1 MVTTTNEFNVEYY
14 KDLFKEITEILSNFV
29 KDYIDIESSL
39 VDDNG
44 VVTEIAIKSG
54 VDKKYYR
61 YEFGEMKEVDFS
73 TPYGKQVAK
82 DLYQA
87 YLDVEK
93 EVDSLEDYFGI
104 IKTITDCINT
114 NYQILPLITRN
125 EVFIKTE
132 EEPFEIN
139 ANTRTIKP
147 PNNNYTY
154 AVSGDNLAETIY
166 FSIDRYFDNED
177 LNTHNIAVLSS
188 INGKKFQTPIEVKD
202 ITSVP
207 NKIIFGWPIGK
218 TITKQT
224 SGTLEFS
231 IRFYTVKGAEVEYS
245 LNTLP
250 AHITIKNSLDFLSD
264 AETDYENGDEII
276 IDQSARFARELL
288 QNGDIYKT
296 AAIQT
301 PVFYYETPQP
311 ENGDYEITSASSASL
326 SAAAY
331 SPDALNIEYEWTKDN
346 EAVDENLIR
355 QNEYISIGNTIT
367 QKDIDKY
374 QIFYYKDASDDYHQE
389 LITEPISNG
398 EIEYYR
404 LGSTITEITGPGLY
418 QCIAKA
424 RRSDIRYKV
433 GKSSTIKIPE
443 PSKFSI
449 TLNSGAEESNL
460 IYRFGRDENGE
471 TAKEFLNG
479 ITENVMENSNLKKD
493 ITLNLSGPVN
503 NNIYT
508 FSKTNT
514 LNNCSVASKN
524 SFEVTIYDAM
534 PSNQDLKNSIT
545 YSCTHLDDDFDMIKI
560 SCDKYDNNTM
570 NYELVVASHS
580 HQLQGNLLLNSDIK
594 IYKNT
599 IYTIG
604 LTIRSKYPSFNQKYE
619 QSIGSLEIPAN
630 GRY

>member
-1 MVTTTNEFNVEYY
+1 MVTNTNDFNVEYY

-29 KDYIDIESSL
+29 ENYIDIGSSP

-44 VVTEIAIKSG
+44 VVTEIVIKSG

-73 TPYGKQVAK
+73 TSYGKQVAK

-114 NYQILPLITRN
+114 NYQILPLIARN
-125 EVFIKTE
+125 GVFINI

-231 IRFYTVKGAEVEYS
+231 IRFYTVKGTEVDYS

-311 ENGDYEITSASSASL
+311 ENGDYEITSTSSASL

-331 SPDALNIEYEWTKDN
+331 SPDALNIEYEWIK
-346 EAVDENLIR
+346 ENKAEGESLTY

-374 QIFYYKDASDDYHQE
+374 QIFYSKDELNNYHQE
-389 LITEPISNG
+389 LITEPITGG
-398 EIEYYR
+398 EQEYYR
-404 LGSTITEITGPGLY
+404 LGSTITGITGPGLY

-424 RRSDIRYKV
+424 KRSDIRYKV
-433 GKSSTIKIPE
+433 GKSSIFKIPE
-443 PSKFSI
+443 PSKFGI
-449 TLNSGAEESNL
+449 TLKSGVKESDL
-460 IYRFGRDENGE
+460 IYRFGKNEDEDS
-471 TAKEFLNG
+471 AKEFLNG

-514 LNNCSVASKN
+514 LNNYSVVSNN

-534 PSNQDLKNSIT
+534 PSDLNDSIT
-545 YSCTHLDDDFDMIKI
+545 YNCISLDENFDMIKI
-560 SCDKYDNNTM
+560 NCNKYDNDTM
-570 NYELVVASHS
+570 NYSLVVASPS
-580 HQLQGNLLLNSDIK
+580 HTPSGELLLDSNIK

-599 IYTIG
+599 KYIIN
-604 LTIRSKYPSFNQKYE
+604 LTITSKYPSFNQEYE
-619 QSIGSLEIPAN
+619 DSIGSMEIPSD

>member
-1 MVTTTNEFNVEYY
+1 MVTNTNDFNVEYY

-29 KDYIDIESSL
+29 ENYIDIGSSP

-73 TPYGKQVAK
+73 TSQGKQVAK

-114 NYQILPLITRN
+114 NYQILPLIARN
-125 EVFIKTE
+125 GVFINI
-132 EEPFEIN
+132 EEPFEID

-231 IRFYTVKGAEVEYS
+231 IRFYTVKGTEVDYS

-250 AHITIKNSLDFLSD
+250 ARITIKNSLDFLSD

-301 PVFYYETPQP
+301 PVFYYETSQP
-311 ENGDYEITSASSASL
+311 ENGDYEITSTSSASL

-331 SPDALNIEYEWTKDN
+331 SPDALNIEYEWIK
-346 EAVDENLIR
+346 ENKAEGESLTY

-374 QIFYYKDASDDYHQE
+374 QIFYSKDELNNYHQE
-389 LITEPISNG
+389 LIIEPITGG
-398 EIEYYR
+398 EQEYYR
-404 LGSTITEITGPGLY
+404 LGSTITGITGPGLY

-424 RRSDIRYKV
+424 KRSDIRYKV
-433 GKSSTIKIPE
+433 GKSSIFKIPE
-443 PSKFSI
+443 PSKFGI
-449 TLNSGAEESNL
+449 TLKSGVKESDL
-460 IYRFGRDENGE
+460 IYRFGKNEDEDS
-471 TAKEFLNG
+471 AKEFLNG

-493 ITLNLSGPVN
+493 ITLNLSDPVN

-514 LNNCSVASKN
+514 LNNYSVVSNN

-534 PSNQDLKNSIT
+534 PSDLNDSIT
-545 YSCTHLDDDFDMIKI
+545 YNCISLDENFDMIKI
-560 SCDKYDNNTM
+560 NCNKYDNDTM
-570 NYELVVASHS
+570 NYSLVVASPS
-580 HQLQGNLLLNSDIK
+580 HTPSGELLLDSNIK

-599 IYTIG
+599 KYVIN
-604 LTIRSKYPSFNQKYE
+604 LTITSKYPSFNQEYE
-619 QSIGSLEIPAN
+619 YSIGSREIPSD

>member
-14 KDLFKEITEILSNFV
+14 KDLFKEITDILSNFV
-29 KDYIDIESSL
+29 EDYIDIDASL
-39 VDDNG
+39 TNNG
-44 VVTEIAIKSG
+44 VVTEIVMKSG

-73 TPYGKQVAK
+73 TSYGKQVAK

-311 ENGDYEITSASSASL
+311 EDGDYEITSTSSASL

-346 EAVDENLIR
+346 EVVDESLIR

-398 EIEYYR
+398 ETEYYR

-424 RRSDIRYKV
+424 KRSDIRYKV
-433 GKSSTIKIPE
+433 GKSSIIKIPE

-449 TLNSGAEESNL
+449 TLNSGVEESNL
-460 IYRFGRDENGE
+460 IYRFGRDENE
-471 TAKEFLNG
+471 ESAKDFLDR
-479 ITENVMENSNLKKD
+479 ITENVMDNSNLKED
-493 ITLNLSGPVN
+493 ISLNLSGPVN

-534 PSNQDLKNSIT
+534 PSDLNGSIT
-545 YSCTHLDDDFDMIKI
+545 YTCTYYNDKFDKI
-560 SCDKYDNNTM
+560 EINCNKYKSNTM
-570 NYELVVASHS
+570 DYELLVTSSSHTLS
-580 HQLQGNLLLNSDIK
+580 SEESLLDKDIL
-594 IYKNT
+594 IYKDT
-599 IYTIG
+599 KYTIT
-604 LTIRSKYPSFNQKYE
+604 LTITSKYPSFNQSQE
-619 QSIGSLEIPAN
+619 TSTGTVEIPAD

>member
-1 MVTTTNEFNVEYY
+1 MVTNTNDFNVEYY

-29 KDYIDIESSL
+29 ENYIDIGSSS

-44 VVTEIAIKSG
+44 VVTEITIKSG

-73 TPYGKQVAK
+73 TSYGKQVAK

-114 NYQILPLITRN
+114 NYQILPLIARN
-125 EVFIKTE
+125 GVFINI
-132 EEPFEIN
+132 EEPFEID

-231 IRFYTVKGAEVEYS
+231 IRFYTVKGTEVDYS

-311 ENGDYEITSASSASL
+311 EDGDYEITSASSASL

-331 SPDALNIEYEWTKDN
+331 SPDALNIEYEWIK
-346 EAVDENLIR
+346 ENKAEGETLTY

-374 QIFYYKDASDDYHQE
+374 QIFYSKDELNNYHQE
-389 LITEPISNG
+389 LITEPITGG
-398 EIEYYR
+398 EQEYYR
-404 LGSTITEITGPGLY
+404 LGSTITGITGPGLY

-424 RRSDIRYKV
+424 KRSDIRYKV
-433 GKSSTIKIPE
+433 GKSSIFKIPE
-443 PSKFSI
+443 PSKFGI
-449 TLNSGAEESNL
+449 TLKSGVKESDL
-460 IYRFGRDENGE
+460 IYRFGKNEDEDS
-471 TAKEFLNG
+471 AKEFLNG

-493 ITLNLSGPVN
+493 IILNLSGPVN

-514 LNNCSVASKN
+514 LNNYSVVSNN

-534 PSNQDLKNSIT
+534 PSNQDLKDSIT

-560 SCDKYDNNTM
+560 SCDKYDNDTM
-570 NYELVVASHS
+570 NYELVVASPS
-580 HQLQGNLLLNSDIK
+580 HTPSGELLLDSNIK

-599 IYTIG
+599 KYVIN
-604 LTIRSKYPSFNQKYE
+604 LTITSKYPSFNQEYE
-619 QSIGSLEIPAN
+619 YSIGSREIPSD

>member
-1 MVTTTNEFNVEYY
+1 MVTNTNDFNVEYY

-29 KDYIDIESSL
+29 ENYIDIGSSS

-44 VVTEIAIKSG
+44 VVTEITIKSG

-73 TPYGKQVAK
+73 TSYGKQVAK

-114 NYQILPLITRN
+114 NYQILPLIARN
-125 EVFIKTE
+125 GVFINI
-132 EEPFEIN
+132 EEPFEID

-231 IRFYTVKGAEVEYS
+231 IRFYTVKGTEVDYS

-331 SPDALNIEYEWTKDN
+331 SPDALNIEYEWIK
-346 EAVDENLIR
+346 ENKAEGETLTY

-374 QIFYYKDASDDYHQE
+374 QIFYSKDELNNYHQE
-389 LITEPISNG
+389 LITEPITGG
-398 EIEYYR
+398 EQEYYR
-404 LGSTITEITGPGLY
+404 LGSTITGITGPGLY

-424 RRSDIRYKV
+424 KRSDIRYKV
-433 GKSSTIKIPE
+433 GKSSIFKIPE
-443 PSKFSI
+443 PSKFGI
-449 TLNSGAEESNL
+449 TLKSGVKESDL
-460 IYRFGRDENGE
+460 IYRFGKNEDEDS
-471 TAKEFLNG
+471 AKEFLNG

-493 ITLNLSGPVN
+493 IILNLSGPVN

-514 LNNCSVASKN
+514 LNNYSVVSNN

-534 PSNQDLKNSIT
+534 PSNQDLKDSIT

-560 SCDKYDNNTM
+560 SCDKYDNDTM
-570 NYELVVASHS
+570 NYELVVASPS
-580 HQLQGNLLLNSDIK
+580 HTPSGELLLDSNIK

-599 IYTIG
+599 KYVIN
-604 LTIRSKYPSFNQKYE
+604 LTITSKYPSFNQEYE
-619 QSIGSLEIPAN
+619 YSIGSREIPSD

>member
-1 MVTTTNEFNVEYY
+1 MVTNTNDFNVEYY

-29 KDYIDIESSL
+29 ENYIDIGSSP

-73 TPYGKQVAK
+73 TSQGKQVAK

-114 NYQILPLITRN
+114 NYQILPLIARN
-125 EVFIKTE
+125 GVFINI
-132 EEPFEIN
+132 EEPFEID

-231 IRFYTVKGAEVEYS
+231 IRFYTVKGTEVDYS

-250 AHITIKNSLDFLSD
+250 ARITIKNSLDFLSD

-301 PVFYYETPQP
+301 PVFYYETSQP
-311 ENGDYEITSASSASL
+311 ENGDYEITSTSSASL

-331 SPDALNIEYEWTKDN
+331 SPDALNIEYEWIK
-346 EAVDENLIR
+346 ENKAEGESLTY

-374 QIFYYKDASDDYHQE
+374 QIFYSKDELNNYHQE
-389 LITEPISNG
+389 LIIEPITGG
-398 EIEYYR
+398 EQEYYR
-404 LGSTITEITGPGLY
+404 LGSTITGITGPGLY

-424 RRSDIRYKV
+424 KRSDIRYKV
-433 GKSSTIKIPE
+433 GKSSIFKIPE
-443 PSKFSI
+443 PSKFGI
-449 TLNSGAEESNL
+449 TLKSGVKESDL
-460 IYRFGRDENGE
+460 IYRFGKNEDEGS
-471 TAKEFLNG
+471 AKEFLNG

-493 ITLNLSGPVN
+493 ITLNLSDPVN

-514 LNNCSVASKN
+514 LNNYSVVSNN

-534 PSNQDLKNSIT
+534 PSDLNDSIT
-545 YSCTHLDDDFDMIKI
+545 YNCISLDENFDMIKI
-560 SCDKYDNNTM
+560 NCNKYDNDTM
-570 NYELVVASHS
+570 NYSLVVASPS
-580 HQLQGNLLLNSDIK
+580 HTPSGELLLDSNIK

-599 IYTIG
+599 KYVIN
-604 LTIRSKYPSFNQKYE
+604 LTITSKYPSFNQEYE
-619 QSIGSLEIPAN
+619 YSIGSREIPSD

>member
-1 MVTTTNEFNVEYY
+1 MVTNTNDFNVEYY

-29 KDYIDIESSL
+29 ENYIDIGSSP

-73 TPYGKQVAK
+73 TSYGKQVAK

-114 NYQILPLITRN
+114 NYQILPLIARN
-125 EVFIKTE
+125 GVFINI
-132 EEPFEIN
+132 EEPFEID

-231 IRFYTVKGAEVEYS
+231 IRFYTVKGTEVDYS

-250 AHITIKNSLDFLSD
+250 ARITIKNSLDFLSD

-311 ENGDYEITSASSASL
+311 ENGDYEITSTNSASL

-331 SPDALNIEYEWTKDN
+331 SPDALNIEYEWIK
-346 EAVDENLIR
+346 ENKAEGESLTY

-374 QIFYYKDASDDYHQE
+374 QIFYSKDELNNYHQE
-389 LITEPISNG
+389 LITEPITGG
-398 EIEYYR
+398 EQEYYR
-404 LGSTITEITGPGLY
+404 LGSTITGITGPGLY

-424 RRSDIRYKV
+424 KRSDIRYKI
-433 GKSSTIKIPE
+433 GKSSIFKIPE
-443 PSKFSI
+443 PSTFGI
-449 TLNSGAEESNL
+449 TLKSGVKESDL
-460 IYRFGRDENGE
+460 IYRFGKNEDEDS
-471 TAKEFLNG
+471 AKEFLNG
-479 ITENVMENSNLKKD
+479 ITENVMDNSNLKKD

-514 LNNCSVASKN
+514 LNNYSVVSNN

-534 PSNQDLKNSIT
+534 PSNQDLKDSIT

-560 SCDKYDNNTM
+560 SCDKYDNDTM
-570 NYELVVASHS
+570 NYELVVASPS
-580 HQLQGNLLLNSDIK
+580 HTPSGELLLDSNIK

-599 IYTIG
+599 KYVIN
-604 LTIRSKYPSFNQKYE
+604 LTITSKYPSFNQEYE
-619 QSIGSLEIPAN
+619 YSIGSREIPSD

>member
-1 MVTTTNEFNVEYY
+1 MVTNTNDFNVEYY

-29 KDYIDIESSL
+29 ENYIDIGSSP

-44 VVTEIAIKSG
+44 VVTKIVIKSG

-73 TPYGKQVAK
+73 TSYGKQVAK

-114 NYQILPLITRN
+114 NYQILPLIARN
-125 EVFIKTE
+125 GVFINI
-132 EEPFEIN
+132 EEPFEID

-231 IRFYTVKGAEVEYS
+231 IRFYTVKGTEVDYS

-311 ENGDYEITSASSASL
+311 ENGDYEITSTSSASL

-331 SPDALNIEYEWTKDN
+331 SPDALNIEYEWIK
-346 EAVDENLIR
+346 ENKAEGESLTY

-374 QIFYYKDASDDYHQE
+374 QIFYSKDELNNYHQE
-389 LITEPISNG
+389 LITEPITGG
-398 EIEYYR
+398 EQEYYR
-404 LGSTITEITGPGLY
+404 LGSTITGITGPGLY

-424 RRSDIRYKV
+424 KRSDIRYKV
-433 GKSSTIKIPE
+433 GKSSIFKIPE
-443 PSKFSI
+443 PSKFGI
-449 TLNSGAEESNL
+449 TLKSGVKESDL
-460 IYRFGRDENGE
+460 IYRFGKNEDEDS
-471 TAKEFLNG
+471 AKEFLNG

-514 LNNCSVASKN
+514 LNNYSVVSNN

-534 PSNQDLKNSIT
+534 PSDLNDSIT
-545 YSCTHLDDDFDMIKI
+545 YNCISLDENFDMIKI
-560 SCDKYDNNTM
+560 NCDKYDNDTM
-570 NYELVVASHS
+570 NYSLIVASPS
-580 HQLQGNLLLNSDIK
+580 HTPSGELLLDSNIK

-599 IYTIG
+599 KYVIN
-604 LTIRSKYPSFNQKYE
+604 LTITSKYPSFNQEYE
-619 QSIGSLEIPAN
+619 YSIGSVEIPSD

>member
-1 MVTTTNEFNVEYY
+1 MVTNTNDFNVEYY

-29 KDYIDIESSL
+29 ENYIDIGSSS

-44 VVTEIAIKSG
+44 VVTEITIKSG

-73 TPYGKQVAK
+73 TSYGKQVAK

-114 NYQILPLITRN
+114 NYQILPLIARN
-125 EVFIKTE
+125 GVFINI
-132 EEPFEIN
+132 EEPFEID

-231 IRFYTVKGAEVEYS
+231 IRFYTVKGTEVDYS

-331 SPDALNIEYEWTKDN
+331 SPDALNIEYEWIK
-346 EAVDENLIR
+346 ENKAEGETLTY

-374 QIFYYKDASDDYHQE
+374 QIFYSKDELNNYHQE
-389 LITEPISNG
+389 LITEPITGG
-398 EIEYYR
+398 EQEYYR
-404 LGSTITEITGPGLY
+404 LGSTITGITGPGLY

-424 RRSDIRYKV
+424 KRSDIRYKV
-433 GKSSTIKIPE
+433 GKSSIFKIPE
-443 PSKFSI
+443 PSKFGI
-449 TLNSGAEESNL
+449 TLKSGVKESDL
-460 IYRFGRDENGE
+460 IYRFGKNEDEDS
-471 TAKEFLNG
+471 AKEFLNG
-479 ITENVMENSNLKKD
+479 ITENVMENSNLKEE
-493 ITLNLSGPVN
+493 ISLNLSGPVN

-514 LNNCSVASKN
+514 LNNYSVVSNN

-534 PSNQDLKNSIT
+534 PSNQDLKDSIT

-560 SCDKYDNNTM
+560 SCDKYDNDTM
-570 NYELVVASHS
+570 NYELVVASPS
-580 HQLQGNLLLNSDIK
+580 HTPSGELLLDSNIK

-599 IYTIG
+599 KYVIN
-604 LTIRSKYPSFNQKYE
+604 LTITSKYPSFNQEYE
-619 QSIGSLEIPAN
+619 YSIGSREIPSD

>member
-1 MVTTTNEFNVEYY
+1 MVTNTNDFNVEYY

-29 KDYIDIESSL
+29 ENYIDIGSSP

-44 VVTEIAIKSG
+44 VVTEIVIKSG

-73 TPYGKQVAK
+73 TSYGKQVAK

-114 NYQILPLITRN
+114 NYQILPLIARN
-125 EVFIKTE
+125 GVFINI
-132 EEPFEIN
+132 EEPFEID

-231 IRFYTVKGAEVEYS
+231 IRFYTVKGTEVDYS

-311 ENGDYEITSASSASL
+311 ENGDYEITSTSSASL

-331 SPDALNIEYEWTKDN
+331 SPDALNIEYEWIK
-346 EAVDENLIR
+346 ENKAEGESLTY

-374 QIFYYKDASDDYHQE
+374 QIFYSKDELNNYHQE
-389 LITEPISNG
+389 LITEPITDG
-398 EIEYYR
+398 EQEYYR
-404 LGSTITEITGPGLY
+404 LGSTITGITGPGLY

-424 RRSDIRYKV
+424 KRSDIRYKV
-433 GKSSTIKIPE
+433 GKSSIFKIPE
-443 PSKFSI
+443 PSKFGI
-449 TLNSGAEESNL
+449 TLKSGVKESDL
-460 IYRFGRDENGE
+460 IYRFGKNEDEDS
-471 TAKEFLNG
+471 AKEFLNG

-508 FSKTNT
+508 FSKTNI
-514 LNNCSVASKN
+514 LNNDSVVSNN

-534 PSNQDLKNSIT
+534 PSDLNDSIT
-545 YSCTHLDDDFDMIKI
+545 YNCISLDENFDMIKI
-560 SCDKYDNNTM
+560 NCNKYDNDTM
-570 NYELVVASHS
+570 NYSLIVASPS
-580 HQLQGNLLLNSDIK
+580 HTPSGELLLDSNIK

-599 IYTIG
+599 KYIIN
-604 LTIRSKYPSFNQKYE
+604 LTITSKYPSFNQEYE
-619 QSIGSLEIPAN
+619 DSIGSMEIPSD

>member
-1 MVTTTNEFNVEYY
+1 MVTNTNDFNVEYY

-29 KDYIDIESSL
+29 ENYIDIGSSP

-73 TPYGKQVAK
+73 TSYGKQVAK

-114 NYQILPLITRN
+114 NYQILPLIARN
-125 EVFIKTE
+125 GVFINI
-132 EEPFEIN
+132 EEPFEID
-139 ANTRTIKP
+139 ANTRTIKL

-231 IRFYTVKGAEVEYS
+231 IRFYTVKGTEVDYS

-311 ENGDYEITSASSASL
+311 ENGDYEITSTSSASL

-331 SPDALNIEYEWTKDN
+331 SPDALNIEYEWIK
-346 EAVDENLIR
+346 ENKAEGESLTY

-374 QIFYYKDASDDYHQE
+374 QIFYSKDELNNYHQE
-389 LITEPISNG
+389 LITEPITGG
-398 EIEYYR
+398 EQEYYR
-404 LGSTITEITGPGLY
+404 LGSTITGITGPGLY

-424 RRSDIRYKV
+424 KRSDIRYKV
-433 GKSSTIKIPE
+433 GKSSIFKIPE
-443 PSKFSI
+443 PSKFGI
-449 TLNSGAEESNL
+449 TLKSGVKESDL
-460 IYRFGRDENGE
+460 IYRFGKNEDEDS
-471 TAKEFLNG
+471 AKEFLNG

-514 LNNCSVASKN
+514 LNNYSVVSNN

-534 PSNQDLKNSIT
+534 PSNQDLKDSIT
-545 YSCTHLDDDFDMIKI
+545 YSCTHLDDDFDMLKI
-560 SCDKYDNNTM
+560 SCDKYDNDTM
-570 NYELVVASHS
+570 NYELVVASPS
-580 HQLQGNLLLNSDIK
+580 HTPSGELLLDSNIK

-599 IYTIG
+599 KYVIN
-604 LTIRSKYPSFNQKYE
+604 LTITSKYPSFNQEYE
-619 QSIGSLEIPAN
+619 YSIGSREIPSD

>member
-1 MVTTTNEFNVEYY
+1 MVTNTNDFNVEYY

-29 KDYIDIESSL
+29 ENYIDIGSSP

-44 VVTEIAIKSG
+44 VVTEIVIKSG

-73 TPYGKQVAK
+73 TSYGKQVAK

-114 NYQILPLITRN
+114 NYQILPLIARN
-125 EVFIKTE
+125 GVFINI
-132 EEPFEIN
+132 EEPFEID

-231 IRFYTVKGAEVEYS
+231 IRFYTVKGTEVDYS

-311 ENGDYEITSASSASL
+311 ENGDYEITSTSSASL

-331 SPDALNIEYEWTKDN
+331 SPDALNIEYEWIK
-346 EAVDENLIR
+346 ENKAEGESLTY

-374 QIFYYKDASDDYHQE
+374 QIFYSKDKSNNYHQE
-389 LITEPISNG
+389 LITEPITGG
-398 EIEYYR
+398 EQEYYR
-404 LGSTITEITGPGLY
+404 LGSTITGITGPGLY

-424 RRSDIRYKV
+424 KRSDIRYKV
-433 GKSSTIKIPE
+433 GKSSIFKIPE
-443 PSKFSI
+443 PSKFGI
-449 TLNSGAEESNL
+449 TLKSGVKESDL
-460 IYRFGRDENGE
+460 IYRFGQNEDENS
-471 TAKEFLNG
+471 AKEFLNG

-514 LNNCSVASKN
+514 LNNYSVVSNN

-534 PSNQDLKNSIT
+534 PSDLNDSIT
-545 YSCTHLDDDFDMIKI
+545 YNCISLDENFDMIKI
-560 SCDKYDNNTM
+560 NCNKYDNDTM
-570 NYELVVASHS
+570 NYSLVVASPS
-580 HQLQGNLLLNSDIK
+580 HTPSGELLLDSNIK

-599 IYTIG
+599 KYIIN
-604 LTIRSKYPSFNQKYE
+604 LTITSKYPSFNQEYE
-619 QSIGSLEIPAN
+619 DSIGSMEIPSD